1 MKRFYFLVIA
11 AVVITPC
18 SAQIA
23 GDFLLAA
30 HADLIKSDNDGFF
43 EKIQVSAE
51 VDYFIS
57 RKLTATVGGEF
68 WTDNEAASLV
78 LGARWYPIQEAFIRA
93 RGLIG
98 SNEVSLGGGWAKPL
112 NQNWNF
118 EAIGDVYSGGH
129 IAIRAGFSYIIRR
142 KGG

>member
-1 MKRFYFLVIA
+1 MILAFLAI
-11 AVVITPC
+11 PC
-18 SAQIA
+18 AAQIA

-30 HADLIKSDNDGFF
+30 HADLIKSDNDGYF
-43 EKIQVSAE
+43 EKIQVAAE
-51 VDYFIS
+51 VNYFMS

-68 WTDNEAASLV
+68 WTFKESTSLV
-78 LGARWYPIQEAFIRA
+78 MGARWYPIQEAFVRA

-98 SNEVSLGGGWAKPL
+98 ANEISVGGGWAKPL

-118 EAIGDVYSGGH
+118 EAIGDVYSGGQ

-142 KGG
+142 KGD

>member
-1 MKRFYFLVIA
+1 MKKLISIVIA
-11 AVVITPC
+11 AFLAIPC

-30 HADLIKSDNDGFF
+30 HTDLIKSDHDGYF
-43 EKIQVSAE
+43 EKMQVAAE
-51 VDYFIS
+51 VNYFIS
-57 RKLTATVGGEF
+57 RKLTATAGGEF
-68 WTDNEAASLV
+68 WTDNESTSLV
-78 LGARWYPIQEAFIRA
+78 MGARWYPIHEAFVRA

-98 SNEVSLGGGWAKPL
+98 ANEISVGGGWAKPL

-118 EAIGDVYSGGH
+118 EAIGDVYSGGQ

-142 KGG
+142 KTD